1 MSNIGPVV
9 KSALFGSTRRTGALL
24 ALQLLESSYAT
35 ELALVLRVPLSS
47 MQLTLDRLEMDGLLV
62 SGPVGRER
70 VYSWNVRYPLLRELR
85 ALLAAMI
92 WKEPDLE
99 TSVERRRRRPR
110 KRGKPL

>member
-1 MSNIGPVV
+1 M
-9 KSALFGSTRRTGALL
+9 L

-70 VYSWNVRYPLLRELR
+70 VYSWDVRYPLLRELR

-99 TSVERRRRRPR
+99 ASVERLRRRPR